1 MSATELFIALFRAV
15 KIKDF
20 HWWPAFGSFEV
31 VVGAILIQ
39 NTAWRNADAALQ
51 NLRSKGLLSLE
62 SIARLEEA
70 ELAQI
75 IKVSGFYNQ
84 KARRLS
90 LLCKAIIA
98 DFGDFESFKAGVSR
112 EWLLARKGIGAE
124 SCDAILCYACERAVM
139 VADSYSARLLGALG
153 YEFESYDEL
162 SAWLGELEFERIYE
176 LVSSSGSAA
185 QAQIYSSQDTVLREA
200 DISTAKA
207 ILRSKDRTGHRED
220 AFGRDT
226 SLHAESG
233 AKTED
238 LRCVGYGAA
247 AEASTPRANKQSVND
262 ENGVYALFHG
272 LIVEFCKAHLR
283 GKIFDDFA
291 MEFFNNLK

>member
-15 KIKDF
+15 EIKDF
-20 HWWPAFGSFEV
+20 RWWPAFGSFEV
-31 VVGAILIQ
+31 VVGVILIQ

-62 SIARLEEA
+62 SIAGLDEA

-98 DFGDFESFKAGVSR
+98 DFGDFESFKSGVSR
-112 EWLLARKGIGAE
+112 EWLLTRKGIGAE

-162 SAWLGELEFERIYE
+162 SAWLGELEFGRIYE
-176 LVSSSGSAA
+176 FVNSANSA
-185 QAQIYSSQDTVLREA
+185 CD
-200 DISTAKA
+200 
-207 ILRSKDRTGHRED
+207 
-220 AFGRDT
+220 
-226 SLHAESG
+226 
-233 AKTED
+233 
-238 LRCVGYGAA
+238 AA
-247 AEASTPRANKQSVND
+247 AKVDKLEN

>member
-20 HWWPAFGSFEV
+20 RWWPGFGSFEV
-31 VVGAILIQ
+31 VVGSILIQ

-62 SIARLEEA
+62 SIAGLDEA
-70 ELAQI
+70 ELAEI

-98 DFGDFESFKAGVSR
+98 DFGDFESFKSGVSR

-162 SAWLGELEFERIYE
+162 SAWLGELEFGRIYE
-176 LVSSSGSAA
+176 FVNSANSPCGA
-185 QAQIYSSQDTVLREA
+185 A
-200 DISTAKA
+200 
-207 ILRSKDRTGHRED
+207 
-220 AFGRDT
+220 
-226 SLHAESG
+226 
-233 AKTED
+233 AKTER
-238 LRCVGYGAA
+238 L
-247 AEASTPRANKQSVND
+247 ES

-272 LIVEFCKAHLR
+272 LIVEFCKAHLK

-291 MEFFNNLK
+291 MEFFDNLK

>member
-20 HWWPAFGSFEV
+20 RWWPAFGSFGV

-51 NLRSKGLLSLE
+51 NLRNKGVLSLE
-62 SIARLEEA
+62 SIAALDEA

-98 DFGDFESFKAGVSR
+98 DFVDFESFKAGVSR
-112 EWLLARKGIGAE
+112 EWLLASKGIGAE

-162 SAWLGELEFERIYE
+162 SAWLSELEFERIYE
-176 LVSSSGSAA
+176 FVNSANFLCDA
-185 QAQIYSSQDTVLREA
+185 AT
-200 DISTAKA
+200 KA
-207 ILRSKDRTGHRED
+207 EKLE
-220 AFGRDT
+220 
-226 SLHAESG
+226 
-233 AKTED
+233 
-238 LRCVGYGAA
+238 
-247 AEASTPRANKQSVND
+247 N

-283 GKIFDDFA
+283 GKIFDGSA
-291 MEFFNNLK
+291 KIILNNLR

>member
-20 HWWPAFGSFEV
+20 RWWPAFGSFEV

-62 SIARLEEA
+62 SIAGLDEA

-90 LLCKAIIA
+90 LLCKAMIA
-98 DFGDFESFKAGVSR
+98 DFGDFESFKSGVSR

-176 LVSSSGSAA
+176 FVNSANFPCDA
-185 QAQIYSSQDTVLREA
+185 A
-200 DISTAKA
+200 AKA
-207 ILRSKDRTGHRED
+207 DKLE
-220 AFGRDT
+220 
-226 SLHAESG
+226 
-233 AKTED
+233 
-238 LRCVGYGAA
+238 
-247 AEASTPRANKQSVND
+247 N
-262 ENGVYALFHG
+262 ENGAYALFHG
-272 LIVEFCKAHLR
+272 LIVEFCKAHLK
-283 GKIFDDFA
+283 GKIFDESAKIILND
-291 MEFFNNLK
+291 LR

>member
-15 KIKDF
+15 KIKNLR
-20 HWWPAFGSFEV
+20 WWPAFGSFEV

-51 NLRSKGLLSLE
+51 NLRSKGLLSLDG
-62 SIARLEEA
+62 IAELDEA
-70 ELAQI
+70 ELAKI
-75 IKVSGFYNQ
+75 IKASGFYNQ

-98 DFGDFESFKAGVSR
+98 DFGDFESFKSDVSR

-176 LVSSSGSAA
+176 FVNSANFPC
-185 QAQIYSSQDTVLREA
+185 
-200 DISTAKA
+200 
-207 ILRSKDRTGHRED
+207 D
-220 AFGRDT
+220 A
-226 SLHAESG
+226 A
-233 AKTED
+233 AKTDKLE
-238 LRCVGYGAA
+238 
-247 AEASTPRANKQSVND
+247 N

-272 LIVEFCKAHLR
+272 LIVEFCKAHLK

-291 MEFFNNLK
+291 VEIFDNLK

>member
-15 KIKDF
+15 KIKDLR
-20 HWWPAFGSFEV
+20 WWPAFGSFEV

-39 NTAWRNADAALQ
+39 NTAWSNADAALQ

-62 SIARLEEA
+62 SIAGLDEA
-70 ELAQI
+70 ELAEI

-98 DFGDFESFKAGVSR
+98 DFGDFESFKSGVSR
-112 EWLLARKGIGAE
+112 EWLLTRKGIGAE

-162 SAWLGELEFERIYE
+162 SAWLGELEFGRIYE
-176 LVSSSGSAA
+176 FVNSANSPC
-185 QAQIYSSQDTVLREA
+185 Y
-200 DISTAKA
+200 
-207 ILRSKDRTGHRED
+207 
-220 AFGRDT
+220 
-226 SLHAESG
+226 
-233 AKTED
+233 
-238 LRCVGYGAA
+238 AA
-247 AEASTPRANKQSVND
+247 AKVDKLKS

-272 LIVEFCKAHLR
+272 LIVEFCKAHLK

-291 MEFFNNLK
+291 MEFFDNLK

>member
-1 MSATELFIALFRAV
+1 MSPTELFIVLFRAV
-15 KIKDF
+15 KIKDLR
-20 HWWPAFGSFEV
+20 WWPAFGSFEV

-39 NTAWRNADAALQ
+39 NTAWHNADAALQ

-62 SIARLEEA
+62 SIAGLDEA
-70 ELAQI
+70 ELAEI

-98 DFGDFESFKAGVSR
+98 DFGDFESFKSGVSR

-176 LVSSSGSAA
+176 LVNSSGGAA
-185 QAQIYSSQDTVLREA
+185 QVQICSSQDTVLREA
-200 DISTAKA
+200 DTVAAKA
-207 ILRSKDRTGHRED
+207 IPRSKDRTGHHKG
-220 AFGRDT
+220 AFGHNT

-233 AKTED
+233 AKTEG

-247 AEASTPRANKQSVND
+247 AEASTNRQSVND

-272 LIVEFCKAHLR
+272 LIVEFCKAHLK

-291 MEFFNNLK
+291 NKIFDNLR

>member
-15 KIKDF
+15 EIKDF
-20 HWWPAFGSFEV
+20 RWWPEFGSFEV
-31 VVGAILIQ
+31 VVGTILIQ
-39 NTAWRNADAALQ
+39 NTAWSNADAALQ
-51 NLRSKGLLSLE
+51 NLRSKGLLSLDG
-62 SIARLEEA
+62 IVGLDEA
-70 ELAQI
+70 ELAEI

-139 VADSYSARLLGALG
+139 VADSYSARLLGALD

-176 LVSSSGSAA
+176 FVNSANSFDGA
-185 QAQIYSSQDTVLREA
+185 TA
-200 DISTAKA
+200 AKA
-207 ILRSKDRTGHRED
+207 EKLE
-220 AFGRDT
+220 
-226 SLHAESG
+226 
-233 AKTED
+233 
-238 LRCVGYGAA
+238 
-247 AEASTPRANKQSVND
+247 N

-272 LIVEFCKAHLR
+272 LIVEFCKAHLK
-283 GKIFDDFA
+283 GKIFDESA
-291 MEFFNNLK
+291 KIILNELR

>member
-20 HWWPAFGSFEV
+20 RWWPEFGSFEV

-51 NLRSKGLLSLE
+51 NLRNKELLSLDG
-62 SIARLEEA
+62 IAGLDEA
-70 ELAQI
+70 ELAEI

-98 DFGDFESFKAGVSR
+98 DFGNFESFKAGVSR

-176 LVSSSGSAA
+176 FVNSANSPCDA
-185 QAQIYSSQDTVLREA
+185 A
-200 DISTAKA
+200 AKA
-207 ILRSKDRTGHRED
+207 DKLE
-220 AFGRDT
+220 
-226 SLHAESG
+226 
-233 AKTED
+233 
-238 LRCVGYGAA
+238 
-247 AEASTPRANKQSVND
+247 N
-262 ENGVYALFHG
+262 ENGAYALFHG
-272 LIVEFCKAHLR
+272 LIVEFCKAHLK
-283 GKIFDDFA
+283 GKIFDDFTV
-291 MEFFNNLK
+291 EFFDNLK

>member
-15 KIKDF
+15 GIKNF
-20 HWWPAFGSFEV
+20 RWWPAFGSFEV

-39 NTAWRNADAALQ
+39 NTTWRNADAALQ
-51 NLRSKGLLSLE
+51 NLRSKGLLSLDG
-62 SIARLEEA
+62 IAGLDEA
-70 ELAQI
+70 ELEEI

-176 LVSSSGSAA
+176 FVNSANSFDGDA
-185 QAQIYSSQDTVLREA
+185 A
-200 DISTAKA
+200 AKA
-207 ILRSKDRTGHRED
+207 EKLE
-220 AFGRDT
+220 
-226 SLHAESG
+226 
-233 AKTED
+233 
-238 LRCVGYGAA
+238 
-247 AEASTPRANKQSVND
+247 N
-262 ENGVYALFHG
+262 ENGAYALFHG
-272 LIVEFCKAHLR
+272 LIVDFCKAHLK

-291 MEFFNNLK
+291 VEFFDNLK

>member
-15 KIKDF
+15 EIKDF
-20 HWWPAFGSFEV
+20 RWWPAFGSFEV

-39 NTAWRNADAALQ
+39 NTAWRNADVALQ
-51 NLRSKGLLSLE
+51 NLRSKGLLSLDG
-62 SIARLEEA
+62 IAGLDEA
-70 ELAQI
+70 ELAEI

-84 KARRLS
+84 KAKRLS

-176 LVSSSGSAA
+176 LVNSAN
-185 QAQIYSSQDTVLREA
+185 SFD
-200 DISTAKA
+200 
-207 ILRSKDRTGHRED
+207 
-220 AFGRDT
+220 
-226 SLHAESG
+226 
-233 AKTED
+233 
-238 LRCVGYGAA
+238 GAA
-247 AEASTPRANKQSVND
+247 AAKAEKLEN
-262 ENGVYALFHG
+262 ENGAYALFHG
-272 LIVEFCKAHLR
+272 LIVEFCKAHLK
-283 GKIFDDFA
+283 GKIFDESAKIILND
-291 MEFFNNLK
+291 LR

>member
-15 KIKDF
+15 EIKDF
-20 HWWPAFGSFEV
+20 RWWPAFGSFEV

-51 NLRSKGLLSLE
+51 NLRSKELLSLE
-62 SIARLEEA
+62 SIAGLEEV
-70 ELAQI
+70 ELAEI

-98 DFGDFESFKAGVSR
+98 DFGDFESFKVRVSR
-112 EWLLARKGIGAE
+112 EWLLTRKGIGAE

-162 SAWLGELEFERIYE
+162 SAWLGELEFGRIYE
-176 LVSSSGSAA
+176 FVNSANFLCDVA
-185 QAQIYSSQDTVLREA
+185 
-200 DISTAKA
+200 AK
-207 ILRSKDRTGHRED
+207 
-220 AFGRDT
+220 
-226 SLHAESG
+226 
-233 AKTED
+233 
-238 LRCVGYGAA
+238 VGKLK
-247 AEASTPRANKQSVND
+247 N

-272 LIVEFCKAHLR
+272 LIVEFCKAHLK

-291 MEFFNNLK
+291 IEFFDNLK

>member
-20 HWWPAFGSFEV
+20 RWWPAFGSFEV

-39 NTAWRNADAALQ
+39 NTAWSNADAALQ
-51 NLRSKGLLSLE
+51 NLRSKGLLGLDG
-62 SIARLEEA
+62 IAGLDEA
-70 ELAQI
+70 ELAEI

-98 DFGDFESFKAGVSR
+98 DFGDFESFKSGVSR

-124 SCDAILCYACERAVM
+124 SCDAILCYACERVVM

-176 LVSSSGSAA
+176 FVNSANFPCDA
-185 QAQIYSSQDTVLREA
+185 A
-200 DISTAKA
+200 AKA
-207 ILRSKDRTGHRED
+207 EKLE
-220 AFGRDT
+220 
-226 SLHAESG
+226 
-233 AKTED
+233 
-238 LRCVGYGAA
+238 
-247 AEASTPRANKQSVND
+247 N

-291 MEFFNNLK
+291 MEFFDNLK

>member
-15 KIKDF
+15 KIKDLR
-20 HWWPAFGSFEV
+20 WWPGFGSFEV

-51 NLRSKGLLSLE
+51 NLRSKALLSLE
-62 SIARLEEA
+62 GMASLEERQ
-70 ELAQI
+70 LAQL
-75 IKVSGFYNQ
+75 IKPSGLYNQ

-98 DFGDFESFKAGVSR
+98 DFGDFESFKSGISR

-139 VADSYSARLLGALG
+139 VADSYSARLLSALG

-162 SAWLGELEFERIYE
+162 SAWLGELEFGRIYE
-176 LVSSSGSAA
+176 LTSSSGGAV
-185 QAQIYSSQDTVLREA
+185 QPQICSSQDTVLCEA
-200 DISTAKA
+200 DTSTAKA
-207 ILRSKDRTGHRED
+207 ISRSKDCIGHHKGV
-220 AFGRDT
+220 FGRDI
-226 SLHAESG
+226 SLHAEGG
-233 AKTED
+233 AKTEG

-247 AEASTPRANKQSVND
+247 AEASTNRQSVND

-272 LIVEFCKAHLR
+272 LIVEFCKAHLK
-283 GKIFDDFA
+283 GKIFDENAKMILND
-291 MEFFNNLK
+291 LR

>member
-20 HWWPAFGSFEV
+20 RWWPAFGSFEV

-62 SIARLEEA
+62 GIAGLDEA
-70 ELAQI
+70 ELAKI

-98 DFGDFESFKAGVSR
+98 DFGNFESFKSGVSR

-176 LVSSSGSAA
+176 LVNSAN
-185 QAQIYSSQDTVLREA
+185 LPC
-200 DISTAKA
+200 
-207 ILRSKDRTGHRED
+207 D
-220 AFGRDT
+220 A
-226 SLHAESG
+226 A
-233 AKTED
+233 AKTGKLE
-238 LRCVGYGAA
+238 
-247 AEASTPRANKQSVND
+247 N

-272 LIVEFCKAHLR
+272 LIVEFCKAHLK

-291 MEFFNNLK
+291 IEFFDNLK

>member
-20 HWWPAFGSFEV
+20 RWWPGFGGFEV

-51 NLRSKGLLSLE
+51 NLRSKGLLSLDW
-62 SIARLEEA
+62 IAGLDEA
-70 ELAQI
+70 ELAEI

-153 YEFESYDEL
+153 YEFESYDDL

-176 LVSSSGSAA
+176 FVNSANSFDGDA
-185 QAQIYSSQDTVLREA
+185 A
-200 DISTAKA
+200 AKA
-207 ILRSKDRTGHRED
+207 EKLEN
-220 AFGRDT
+220 
-226 SLHAESG
+226 E
-233 AKTED
+233 
-238 LRCVGYGAA
+238 
-247 AEASTPRANKQSVND
+247 ND
-262 ENGVYALFHG
+262 VYALFHG
-272 LIVEFCKAHLR
+272 LIVEFCKAHLK

-291 MEFFNNLK
+291 IEFFDNLK

>member
-15 KIKDF
+15 EIKDF
-20 HWWPAFGSFEV
+20 RWWPAFGSFEV

-62 SIARLEEA
+62 SIAGLDEA
-70 ELAQI
+70 ELAEI

-98 DFGDFESFKAGVSR
+98 DFGDFKSFKADVSR

-124 SCDAILCYACERAVM
+124 SCDAILCYVCERAVM
-139 VADSYSARLLGALG
+139 VSDSYSARLLGALG

-176 LVSSSGSAA
+176 FVNSANSFDGDA
-185 QAQIYSSQDTVLREA
+185 V
-200 DISTAKA
+200 AKA
-207 ILRSKDRTGHRED
+207 EKLE
-220 AFGRDT
+220 
-226 SLHAESG
+226 
-233 AKTED
+233 
-238 LRCVGYGAA
+238 
-247 AEASTPRANKQSVND
+247 N

-272 LIVEFCKAHLR
+272 LIVEFCKAHLK

-291 MEFFNNLK
+291 MEFFDNLK

>member
-15 KIKDF
+15 KIMDF
-20 HWWPAFGSFEV
+20 RWWPEFGSFEV

-51 NLRSKGLLSLE
+51 NLRIKGLLSLDG
-62 SIARLEEA
+62 IAGLDKA
-70 ELAQI
+70 ELAEI

-90 LLCKAIIA
+90 LFCKAIIA

-162 SAWLGELEFERIYE
+162 NAWLGELEFERIYE
-176 LVSSSGSAA
+176 LVNSANLPC
-185 QAQIYSSQDTVLREA
+185 D
-200 DISTAKA
+200 
-207 ILRSKDRTGHRED
+207 
-220 AFGRDT
+220 
-226 SLHAESG
+226 
-233 AKTED
+233 
-238 LRCVGYGAA
+238 A
-247 AEASTPRANKQSVND
+247 AEKVDKLEN

-272 LIVEFCKAHLR
+272 LIVEFCKVHLK
-283 GKIFDDFA
+283 GKIFDESAKIILND
-291 MEFFNNLK
+291 LR

>member
-1 MSATELFIALFRAV
+1 MSATELFIALFRVV
-15 KIKDF
+15 KIEDF
-20 HWWPAFGSFEV
+20 RWWPGFGSFEV

-62 SIARLEEA
+62 SIAGLDEA
-70 ELAQI
+70 ELAEI

-162 SAWLGELEFERIYE
+162 NAWLGELEFERIYE
-176 LVSSSGSAA
+176 LVNSANSPCDA
-185 QAQIYSSQDTVLREA
+185 A
-200 DISTAKA
+200 AKA
-207 ILRSKDRTGHRED
+207 DKLK
-220 AFGRDT
+220 
-226 SLHAESG
+226 
-233 AKTED
+233 
-238 LRCVGYGAA
+238 
-247 AEASTPRANKQSVND
+247 N
-262 ENGVYALFHG
+262 ENGAYALFHG
-272 LIVEFCKAHLR
+272 LIVEFCKAHLK

-291 MEFFNNLK
+291 MKFFDNLK

>member
-1 MSATELFIALFRAV
+1 MSATELFIELFRAV

-20 HWWPAFGSFEV
+20 RWWPGFGSFEV

-39 NTAWRNADAALQ
+39 NTAWHNADAALQ

-62 SIARLEEA
+62 GIAGLDEA
-70 ELAQI
+70 ELAEI

-84 KARRLS
+84 KARRLNS
-90 LLCKAIIA
+90 LCKAIIA
-98 DFGDFESFKAGVSR
+98 DFENFESFKAGVSR

-139 VADSYSARLLGALG
+139 VADSYSVRLLGALS

-176 LVSSSGSAA
+176 FVNSANFPCDA
-185 QAQIYSSQDTVLREA
+185 A
-200 DISTAKA
+200 AKA
-207 ILRSKDRTGHRED
+207 EELE
-220 AFGRDT
+220 
-226 SLHAESG
+226 
-233 AKTED
+233 
-238 LRCVGYGAA
+238 
-247 AEASTPRANKQSVND
+247 N

-272 LIVEFCKAHLR
+272 LIVEFCKAHLKS
-283 GKIFDDFA
+283 KIFDDFA
-291 MEFFNNLK
+291 MEFFDNLK

>member
-15 KIKDF
+15 KIKDLR
-20 HWWPAFGSFEV
+20 WWPAFGSFEV
-31 VVGAILIQ
+31 VVGVILIQ
-39 NTAWRNADAALQ
+39 NTAWRNADTALQ

-62 SIARLEEA
+62 SIAGLEEA

-98 DFGDFESFKAGVSR
+98 NFGNFESFKAGVSR

-162 SAWLGELEFERIYE
+162 SAWLGELEFGRIYE
-176 LVSSSGSAA
+176 LTSSSGGAV
-185 QAQIYSSQDTVLREA
+185 QPQICSSQNTVLREA
-200 DISTAKA
+200 DTAVAKA
-207 ILRSKDRTGHRED
+207 MSRSKDRTGHHKVV
-220 AFGRDT
+220 FGRDT
-226 SLHAESG
+226 SLCAENS
-233 AKTED
+233 AKTEG
-238 LRCVGYGAA
+238 LQRVGYGAA
-247 AEASTPRANKQSVND
+247 AGASTNRQSIND
-262 ENGVYALFHG
+262 ENGAYALFHG
-272 LIVEFCKAHLR
+272 LIVEFCKAHLK

-291 MEFFNNLK
+291 NKIFDNLR

>member
-20 HWWPAFGSFEV
+20 RWWPAFGSFEV

-62 SIARLEEA
+62 SIAGFDEA
-70 ELAQI
+70 ELAEI

-98 DFGDFESFKAGVSR
+98 DFGDFESFKSGVSR

-162 SAWLGELEFERIYE
+162 SAWLGELEFGRIYE
-176 LVSSSGSAA
+176 FVNSANFPCDA
-185 QAQIYSSQDTVLREA
+185 A
-200 DISTAKA
+200 AKA
-207 ILRSKDRTGHRED
+207 EELEN
-220 AFGRDT
+220 
-226 SLHAESG
+226 E
-233 AKTED
+233 
-238 LRCVGYGAA
+238 
-247 AEASTPRANKQSVND
+247 ND
-262 ENGVYALFHG
+262 VYALFHG
-272 LIVEFCKAHLR
+272 LIVEFCKAHLKS
-283 GKIFDDFA
+283 KIFDDFA
-291 MEFFNNLK
+291 MEFFDNLK

>member
-20 HWWPAFGSFEV
+20 RWWPGFGSFEV
-31 VVGAILIQ
+31 VMGAILIQ
-39 NTAWRNADAALQ
+39 NTAWRNADAVLQ

-62 SIARLEEA
+62 SIAGLEEV

-98 DFGDFESFKAGVSR
+98 DFGDFESFKSGVSR

-162 SAWLGELEFERIYE
+162 SAWLGELEFGRIYE
-176 LVSSSGSAA
+176 LTSSSGGAA
-185 QAQIYSSQDTVLREA
+185 QSRICSSQDTVLCEA
-200 DISTAKA
+200 DTVAAKA
-207 ILRSKDRTGHRED
+207 IPRSKDRTGHRKG

-226 SLHAESG
+226 SMRAENG
-233 AKTED
+233 AKTEG
-238 LRCVGYGAA
+238 LQRVGYGAA
-247 AEASTPRANKQSVND
+247 AEASTNRQFVND
-262 ENGVYALFHG
+262 ENGAYALFHG

-291 MEFFNNLK
+291 IGLFGSII

>member
-20 HWWPAFGSFEV
+20 RWWPAFGSFEV

-39 NTAWRNADAALQ
+39 NTAWRNVDAALQ
-51 NLRSKGLLSLE
+51 NLRSKGLLSLDG
-62 SIARLEEA
+62 IAGLDEA
-70 ELAQI
+70 ELAEI

-98 DFGDFESFKAGVSR
+98 DFGDFDSFKSGVSR

-176 LVSSSGSAA
+176 FVNSANFPCDA
-185 QAQIYSSQDTVLREA
+185 A
-200 DISTAKA
+200 AKA
-207 ILRSKDRTGHRED
+207 EKLEN
-220 AFGRDT
+220 
-226 SLHAESG
+226 E
-233 AKTED
+233 
-238 LRCVGYGAA
+238 
-247 AEASTPRANKQSVND
+247 ND
-262 ENGVYALFHG
+262 VYALFHG
-272 LIVEFCKAHLR
+272 LIVEFCKAHLK

-291 MEFFNNLK
+291 MEFFDNLK

>member
-20 HWWPAFGSFEV
+20 RWWPGFGGFEV

-39 NTAWRNADAALQ
+39 NTAWHNADAALQ
-51 NLRSKGLLSLE
+51 NLRSKGLLSLDG
-62 SIARLEEA
+62 IVGLDEA
-70 ELAQI
+70 ELAEI

-84 KARRLS
+84 KARRLNS
-90 LLCKAIIA
+90 LCKAIIA

-112 EWLLARKGIGAE
+112 EWLLERKGIGAE

-162 SAWLGELEFERIYE
+162 SAWLGELEFGRIYE
-176 LVSSSGSAA
+176 LVSSANSPCDA
-185 QAQIYSSQDTVLREA
+185 V
-200 DISTAKA
+200 AKA
-207 ILRSKDRTGHRED
+207 DKLE
-220 AFGRDT
+220 
-226 SLHAESG
+226 
-233 AKTED
+233 
-238 LRCVGYGAA
+238 
-247 AEASTPRANKQSVND
+247 N

-272 LIVEFCKAHLR
+272 LIVEFCKAHLE

-291 MEFFNNLK
+291 IEFFDNLK

>member
-1 MSATELFIALFRAV
+1 MSATELFIALFRVV

-20 HWWPAFGSFEV
+20 RWWPAFGSFEV

-39 NTAWRNADAALQ
+39 NTAWRNVDAALQ
-51 NLRSKGLLSLE
+51 NLRSKGLLSLDG
-62 SIARLEEA
+62 IAGFDEA
-70 ELAQI
+70 ELAKI

-84 KARRLS
+84 KAKRLS
-90 LLCKAIIA
+90 LLCKAMIA
-98 DFGDFESFKAGVSR
+98 DFGDFESFKSGVSR

-162 SAWLGELEFERIYE
+162 NAWLGELEFERIYE
-176 LVSSSGSAA
+176 FVNSANSPCDA
-185 QAQIYSSQDTVLREA
+185 
-200 DISTAKA
+200 TAKA
-207 ILRSKDRTGHRED
+207 DKLE
-220 AFGRDT
+220 
-226 SLHAESG
+226 
-233 AKTED
+233 
-238 LRCVGYGAA
+238 
-247 AEASTPRANKQSVND
+247 N

-272 LIVEFCKAHLR
+272 LIVEFCKAHLK

-291 MEFFNNLK
+291 IEFFDNLK

>member
-15 KIKDF
+15 EIKDF
-20 HWWPAFGSFEV
+20 RWWPAFGSFEV

-62 SIARLEEA
+62 SIAGLDEA
-70 ELAQI
+70 ELAEI

-84 KARRLS
+84 KARRLNS
-90 LLCKAIIA
+90 LCKAIIA
-98 DFGDFESFKAGVSR
+98 DFENFESFKAGVSR

-176 LVSSSGSAA
+176 FVNSANFPCDA
-185 QAQIYSSQDTVLREA
+185 A
-200 DISTAKA
+200 AKA
-207 ILRSKDRTGHRED
+207 DKLE
-220 AFGRDT
+220 
-226 SLHAESG
+226 
-233 AKTED
+233 
-238 LRCVGYGAA
+238 
-247 AEASTPRANKQSVND
+247 N
-262 ENGVYALFHG
+262 ENGAYALFHG
-272 LIVEFCKAHLR
+272 LIVEFCKAHLK

-291 MEFFNNLK
+291 MEFFDNLK

>member
-20 HWWPAFGSFEV
+20 RWWPAFGSFEV

-62 SIARLEEA
+62 GIAGLDEA
-70 ELAQI
+70 ELAKI

-90 LLCKAIIA
+90 LLCKVIIA

-176 LVSSSGSAA
+176 LVNSANFPC
-185 QAQIYSSQDTVLREA
+185 
-200 DISTAKA
+200 
-207 ILRSKDRTGHRED
+207 D
-220 AFGRDT
+220 A
-226 SLHAESG
+226 A
-233 AKTED
+233 AKTDKLE
-238 LRCVGYGAA
+238 
-247 AEASTPRANKQSVND
+247 N

-272 LIVEFCKAHLR
+272 LIVEFCKAHLK

-291 MEFFNNLK
+291 MEFFDNLK

>member
-20 HWWPAFGSFEV
+20 RWWPAFGSFEV

-39 NTAWRNADAALQ
+39 NTAWRNVDAALQ
-51 NLRSKGLLSLE
+51 NLRSKGLLSLDG
-62 SIARLEEA
+62 IAGFDEA
-70 ELAQI
+70 ELAKI

-84 KARRLS
+84 KAKRLS
-90 LLCKAIIA
+90 LLCKAMIA
-98 DFGDFESFKAGVSR
+98 DFGDFESFKSGVSR

-162 SAWLGELEFERIYE
+162 NAWLGELEFERIYE
-176 LVSSSGSAA
+176 FVNSANSPCDA
-185 QAQIYSSQDTVLREA
+185 
-200 DISTAKA
+200 TAKA
-207 ILRSKDRTGHRED
+207 DNLE
-220 AFGRDT
+220 
-226 SLHAESG
+226 
-233 AKTED
+233 
-238 LRCVGYGAA
+238 
-247 AEASTPRANKQSVND
+247 N

-272 LIVEFCKAHLR
+272 LIVEFCKAHLK

-291 MEFFNNLK
+291 IEFFDNLK

>member
-15 KIKDF
+15 EIKDF
-20 HWWPAFGSFEV
+20 RWWPGFGSFEV

-39 NTAWRNADAALQ
+39 NTAWRNADTALQ
-51 NLRSKGLLSLE
+51 NLHSKGLLSLE
-62 SIARLEEA
+62 GISGLDEA
-70 ELAQI
+70 ELAEI

-90 LLCKAIIA
+90 LLCKAIIS
-98 DFGDFESFKAGVSR
+98 DFGDFESFKSGISR

-162 SAWLGELEFERIYE
+162 NAWLGELEFERIYE
-176 LVSSSGSAA
+176 FVNSANSPCDA
-185 QAQIYSSQDTVLREA
+185 
-200 DISTAKA
+200 TAKA
-207 ILRSKDRTGHRED
+207 DKLE
-220 AFGRDT
+220 
-226 SLHAESG
+226 
-233 AKTED
+233 
-238 LRCVGYGAA
+238 
-247 AEASTPRANKQSVND
+247 N
-262 ENGVYALFHG
+262 ENGAYALFHG
-272 LIVEFCKAHLR
+272 LIVEFCKAHLK

-291 MEFFNNLK
+291 VEFFDNLK

>member
-51 NLRSKGLLSLE
+51 NLRSKELLSLE
-62 SIARLEEA
+62 SIAGLDEA
-70 ELAQI
+70 ELAEI

-176 LVSSSGSAA
+176 FVNSANFPCDA
-185 QAQIYSSQDTVLREA
+185 A
-200 DISTAKA
+200 AKA
-207 ILRSKDRTGHRED
+207 EKLK
-220 AFGRDT
+220 
-226 SLHAESG
+226 
-233 AKTED
+233 
-238 LRCVGYGAA
+238 
-247 AEASTPRANKQSVND
+247 N

-272 LIVEFCKAHLR
+272 LAVEFCKAHLK

-291 MEFFNNLK
+291 MEFFDNLK